1 MEMALGI
8 LFLWLGAVALVI
20 AIQGY
25 RNLGSS
31 GPGQFTGVWDF
42 LGQKVYGP
50 ISSKVATS

>member
-8 LFLWLGAVALVI
+8 LFLWLGAVGLVI

-25 RNLGSS
+25 RNLDGS
-31 GPGQFTGVWDF
+31 GPGQFSGTWDF

-50 ISSKVATS
+50 ISSKVAAS